1 MDISKLPPLRREVYK
16 QFQDSIKRLEN
27 GKIKQEELKAT
38 QKMIMSK
45 YFDKTMATT
54 ETAYDP
60 KQFEGRKSTK
70 QLTTEYLKEGGYL
83 SPFDGMLLR
92 SDL

>member
-16 QFQDSIKRLEN
+16 QLQDSIKRLEN

-38 QKMIMSK
+38 QKMIMEK
-45 YFDKTMATT
+45 YFDNTMATT

-60 KQFEGRKSTK
+60 KLSDKRWSTK
-70 QLTTEYLKEGGYL
+70 QLVSGYLKEG
-83 SPFDGMLLR
+83 
-92 SDL
+92 